1 MFYQLEYNKLKK
13 VLGKEICQERKGQK
27 LAASANDAVHFAYHA
42 QIAVKSVFTM
52 IFIYGDRGGQGHLIL
67 KNYGGDRD
75 FYRIKIFNS
84 VQKLLLFKFS
94 IMVGSLTKNAE
105 NLNIQVFQ
113 INWS

>member
-1 MFYQLEYNKLKK
+1 MNS
-13 VLGKEICQERKGQK
+13 GKEKDKK
-27 LAASANDAVHFAYHA
+27 LAASANGAVHFAYHA

-67 KNYGGDRD
+67 KNYGGEQRL
-75 FYRIKIFNS
+75 FKIFNS
-84 VQKLLLFKFS
+84 VQKLLLFKFG